1 MRLTG
6 KLTSWNDEKGF
17 GFISPE
23 SGGKRIFV
31 HIKAFSSRRKRPA
44 LNQEVTYLFSTD
56 SQGRPCAI
64 NVSLSGGDPADKTRR
79 KKGSFSLYVSAL
91 FIVIVA
97 LTVLAGKISPLIMVL
112 YLVAS
117 LLTFVAYAIDK
128 SAARKGAWR
137 TQESTLHFLSLLG
150 GWPGALVAQQVLRH
164 KSRKQAFRSVFWI
177 TVLLNCTAF
186 AWLFTPDGTA
196 LFQSLIMRIMYG

>member
-31 HIKAFSSRRKRPA
+31 HIKGFSNRRRRPE
-44 LNQEVTYLFSTD
+44 LNQEVTYLLSTD
-56 SQGRPCAI
+56 NQGRPCAI
-64 NVSLSGGDPADKTRR
+64 KVSLPGGEPADKTRR
-79 KKGSFSLYVSAL
+79 KKGSFSLLVAAL
-91 FIVIVA
+91 FIAIVVV
-97 LTVLAGKISPLIMVL
+97 TVLVGKVSPLILAL

-137 TQESTLHFLSLLG
+137 TQESTLHFLSLIG

-164 KSRKQAFRSVFWI
+164 KSRKQAFQSVFWT
-177 TVLLNCTAF
+177 TVLLNCIAF